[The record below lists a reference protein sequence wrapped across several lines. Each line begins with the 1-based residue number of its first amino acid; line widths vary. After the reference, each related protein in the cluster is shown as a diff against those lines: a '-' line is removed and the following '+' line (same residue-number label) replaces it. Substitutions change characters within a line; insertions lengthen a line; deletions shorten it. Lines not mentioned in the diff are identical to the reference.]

1 MALVEVTRLRR
12 MVREILHA
20 HDVPEPAAQLQSD
33 LLIAAELRGH
43 PSHGV
48 LRLRRIVER
57 IRAGV
62 ADPRATGRHEWA
74 GTALLRV
81 DGEQGLGPVVAMSAL
96 DAVQERARST
106 GVAAA
111 VIRHNNHLGMLGW
124 YVEQVAR
131 AGQVAVATCTSE
143 ALVHPW
149 GGRHAMIGT
158 NPIAIGVPARP
169 HPLVLD
175 MATGLVSMGKIHDYA
190 NRGLPLPP
198 GWALDAAGEPTTDA
212 RAATGGSIA
221 PFGDA
226 KGYALALSLEV
237 LVATLTASETGT
249 AVRGTL
255 DSDRPSTKGDLFL
268 VFDRPPEAV
277 RESIGAYLQ
286 AVRDAEPSGDV
297 PVQVP
302 GDRSRLRSELTLAQ
316 GIEIADEVWRHL
328 STLHNERSTLHDEQ
342 LSARHEQLSARHDKQ
357 LSARHDEQD
366 EKDEKAGSEW

>member
-20 HDVPEPAAQLQSD
+20 HDVPERAARLQSD

-48 LRLRRIVER
+48 FRLRRIVER
-57 IRAGV
+57 LRAGV
-62 ADPRATGRHEWA
+62 ADPVATGRHDWA

-96 DAVQERARST
+96 DAVRERARST

-111 VIRHNNHLGMLGW
+111 VIRHNNHLGMLSW
-124 YVEQVAR
+124 YVEQVAL
-131 AGQVAVATCTSE
+131 AGQVAIATCTSE

-149 GGRHAMIGT
+149 GGRRPMIGT
-158 NPIAIGVPARP
+158 NPIAIGVPAQP

-212 RAATGGSIA
+212 RAATAGSIA
-221 PFGDA
+221 PFGEA
-226 KGYALALSLEV
+226 KGYALALTLEV

-255 DSDRPSTKGDLFL
+255 DSDQPSSKGDLFI
-268 VFDRPPEAV
+268 VFDRPPGAV
-277 RESIGAYLQ
+277 VESIGAYLQ
-286 AVRDAEPSGDV
+286 AVRDTEPTGDA

-302 GDRSRLRSELTLAQ
+302 GDRSRLRSGLTAEQ
-316 GIEIADEVWRHL
+316 GVEVADEVWQHL
-328 STLHNERSTLHDEQ
+328 ETLHDAARTHVVAD
-342 LSARHEQLSARHDKQ
+342 SATTPADSHGTIPERAE
-357 LSARHDEQD
+357 
-366 EKDEKAGSEW
+366 SERP

>member
-1 MALVEVTRLRR
+1 MPLVEVTRLGR
-12 MVREILHA
+12 MVREILSA
-20 HDVPEPAAQLQSD
+20 HDVPEPAARLQSD

-48 LRLRRIVER
+48 FRLRRIVER
-57 IRAGV
+57 IQAGV
-62 ADPRATGRHEWA
+62 ADPRATGRHDWG

-96 DAVQERARST
+96 DAVRERARST

-124 YVEQVAR
+124 YVEQVAL
-131 AGQVAVATCTSE
+131 AGQVAIATCTSE

-149 GGRHAMIGT
+149 GGRRAMIGT

-175 MATGLVSMGKIHDYA
+175 MATGLVSVGKIHDYA
-190 NRGLPLPP
+190 NRGLPIPP

-212 RAATGGSIA
+212 RAAIGGSIA

-226 KGYALALSLEV
+226 KGYALALTLEV
-237 LVATLTASETGT
+237 LVAALTASETGT

-255 DSDRPSTKGDLFL
+255 DSDRASTKGDLFI
-268 VFDRPPEAV
+268 VFDRPPDTV
-277 RESIGAYLQ
+277 LESIGAYLQ
-286 AVRDAEPSGDV
+286 AVRDTEPTGDT

-302 GDRSRLRSELTLAQ
+302 GDRSRLCRGLSTEQ
-316 GIEIADEVWRHL
+316 GVEVADEVWRHL
-328 STLHNERSTLHDEQ
+328 ASLHE
-342 LSARHEQLSARHDKQ
+342 SAGAY
-357 LSARHDEQD
+357 
-366 EKDEKAGSEW
+366 AGADITSGRDR